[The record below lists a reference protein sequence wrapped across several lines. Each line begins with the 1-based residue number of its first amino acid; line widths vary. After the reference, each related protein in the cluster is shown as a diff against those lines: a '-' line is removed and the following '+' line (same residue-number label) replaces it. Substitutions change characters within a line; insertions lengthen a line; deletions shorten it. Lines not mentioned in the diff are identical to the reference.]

1 MHFESV
7 LEPLLLSFS
16 SAFSRPTFE
25 TFRTLVHGAI
35 LAPGRRTIT
44 GILRASGEMATKHFS
59 TYHRF
64 LSNPCWNSWKLSWIL
79 MELVLLLVPTGVV
92 RLIVDDTTCRRWGPK
107 VFEKGCHRDA
117 VRSTKS
123 HTILCFG
130 HKWVTLSV
138 LVTLPFTKRPWA
150 LPIAALLYRKRSK
163 DENDE
168 RRHRTLEDLAKILI
182 YRTVR
187 RFRDRTFEVIGDGG
201 YGSNDFSNGCHQLG
215 VELVARLRIDSVLYD
230 KPKPRV
236 KGQRGRPAKKG
247 KRQPAFKDR
256 VTQSKEDDWT
266 YGEVAWYA
274 GKKKAVRWL
283 TGLGLRYKPKTTLP
297 QIRWVV
303 VQDVTTGHWECFFS
317 TDITAS
323 PDYIIEGY
331 VTRWALEVTY
341 QEVREHLG
349 LETSKNWCQNSVERT
364 VPCLLGLF
372 TLVTLCFEKICQTS
386 TPQPR
391 QSAWYHKADLT
402 FSDAMLAVRK
412 MLWTRLIF
420 HDSPKSG
427 GIMKIDKSRW
437 EFLSERLSA
446 TG

>member
-1 MHFESV
+1 M
-7 LEPLLLSFS
+7 
-16 SAFSRPTFE
+16 
-25 TFRTLVHGAI
+25 G
-35 LAPGRRTIT
+35 
-44 GILRASGEMATKHFS
+44 
-59 TYHRF
+59 
-64 LSNPCWNSWKLSWIL
+64 
-79 MELVLLLVPTGVV
+79 LVLALVPAGVV

-117 VRSTKS
+117 VRSTKNY
-123 HTILCFG
+123 TVLCFG

-138 LVTLPFTKRPWA
+138 LVTLPFTKRSWA

-163 DENDE
+163 YKNER
-168 RRHRTLEDLAKILI
+168 RRHRTLEDLARILI

-187 RFRDRTFEVIGDGG
+187 RFRGRTFEVIGDGG

-215 VELVARLRIDSVLYD
+215 VELIARLRIDSVLYD

-247 KRQPAFKDR
+247 KRQPSFKDR
-256 VTQSKEDDWT
+256 VAQSKEDDWT
-266 YGEVAWYA
+266 YGDVAWYA
-274 GKKKAVRWL
+274 GKKKSVRWL
-283 TGLGLRYKPKTTLP
+283 TGLGLRYKPRTTLP
-297 QIRWVV
+297 LIRWVI
-303 VQDVTTGHWECFFS
+303 VQDVESGHWECFFS
-317 TDITAS
+317 TDVTAF
-323 PDYIIEGY
+323 PKYIIEAY

-386 TPQPR
+386 SPQPH
-391 QSAWYHKADLT
+391 QNTWYHKAELT

-412 MLWTRLIF
+412 MLWARLIF
-420 HDSPKSG
+420 HDSPKNG
-427 GIMKIDKSRW
+427 GVMKIDPARW